1 MLGGVRVA
9 HECGLIAHSDGDV
22 LLHALVDAL
31 LGAAGLGDI
40 GQHFPDS
47 DPQWRGADSARFVSA
62 TMAQLHQ
69 RDWQVINADLT
80 LLAQVPRIGPHREA
94 IRQRVAT
101 LLGIDPA
108 CVNLKATTTEQLG
121 FIGRAEGMGALATV
135 LIGQG

>member
-1 MLGGVRVA
+1 VA

>member
-1 MLGGVRVA
+1 
-9 HECGLIAHSDGDV
+9 
-22 LLHALVDAL
+22 
-31 LGAAGLGDI
+31 
-40 GQHFPDS
+40 
-47 DPQWRGADSARFVSA
+47 
-62 TMAQLHQ
+62 MAQLHQ

>member
-1 MLGGVRVA
+1 MQRRTPAPPRCNTDLLAR
-9 HECGLIAHSDGDV
+9 HPPGL
-22 LLHALVDAL
+22 
-31 LGAAGLGDI
+31 
-40 GQHFPDS
+40 
-47 DPQWRGADSARFVSA
+47 DPLPLAP
-62 TMAQLHQ
+62 
-69 RDWQVINADLT
+69 ADL
-80 LLAQVPRIGPHREA
+80 PRIGPHREA